1 MDGARI
7 ISHRRI
13 VMARRETYRRRVRRS
28 EADML
33 DRLDRRIERRMNALD
48 EAFDAQDYAEIVKQ
62 ADAIADTAEQGVELS
77 DR

>member
-1 MDGARI
+1 
-7 ISHRRI
+7 
-13 VMARRETYRRRVRRS
+13 MARRETYRRRVRRS